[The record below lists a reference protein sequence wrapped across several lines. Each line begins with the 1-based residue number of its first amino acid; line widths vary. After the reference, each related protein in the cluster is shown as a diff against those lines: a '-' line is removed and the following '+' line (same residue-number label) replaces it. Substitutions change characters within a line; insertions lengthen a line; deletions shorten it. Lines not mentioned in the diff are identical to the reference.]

1 MWLKIHRNQAI
12 KVHMMLWEPVIN
24 KNQKTIIM
32 PEKNMGQIE
41 LKSRIVRA
49 RNQVRIV
56 LILILNLILT
66 INQIYLLTVKRIKK
80 FSQTNWDK
88 IWKIKAVD
96 KKSNKRVFLIRIR
109 IKLGLNFNKIIMNS
123 GEEKFRF
130 KNIQCKGKEMKKK
143 LYKWWITNQS
153 IFPIQS
159 L

>member
-1 MWLKIHRNQAI
+1 
-12 KVHMMLWEPVIN
+12 MLWEPVIN

-153 IFPIQS
+153 IFPNQS